1 MDILILGGGGRE
13 HAVALALARSPRTGR
28 IWVAPGNG
36 GTAAFCENVP
46 LAATDLAGVLSF
58 CREKKPD
65 FVVVTPDDPLAL
77 GFVDVLEGEGFPC
90 FGPTQAAAQLESSK
104 SFAKDFMARHHI
116 PTAAC
121 VRFDDEA
128 AARAHARDCA
138 VPVVLKKDGLA
149 QGKGVVVAMT
159 RDELLH
165 GLDALCAGGFTPV
178 LFEQFLTGPEVSV
191 LCFTDGET
199 IVPMPAAQ
207 DHKRAFDGDR
217 GDNTGGM
224 GAFTPV
230 SVYTDEL
237 AQRCMKEIFRPTV
250 DGMAREGVPFRGV
263 LYFSLMLTPDGPQV
277 IEYNA
282 RFGDPETQAVLPL
295 LESDLL
301 DILLACRAGTL
312 AQTPVRFAQ
321 AACACVVLASGGY
334 PGAYRKG
341 FAITGTDE
349 AQALGCTVFHAGTT
363 VQNGVLVTSGGRVL
377 AVGAQADTLHD
388 ALSLAYAGVAKIAF
402 DGAFFRRDIGQK
414 DVCAQSQTR
423 GIPS

>member
-128 AARAHARDCA
+128 AARAHVRDCA

-295 LESDLL
+295 LETDLL
-301 DILLACRAGTL
+301 SVMRACREGTL
-312 AQTPVRFAQ
+312 RALDVRFAPR
-321 AACACVVLASGGY
+321 ASACVVMASGGY
-334 PGAYRKG
+334 PSAYRKG
-341 FAITGTDE
+341 FPISGIDRAE
-349 AQALGCTVFHAGTT
+349 ARGCTVFHAGTAT
-363 VQNGVLVTSGGRVL
+363 QNGALVTSGGRVL
-377 AVGAQADTLHD
+377 AVQAAHDTLYG
-388 ALSLAYAGVAKIAF
+388 ALTLAYEGVQDISF
-402 DGAFFRRDIGQK
+402 EGAFFRRDIGQK
-414 DVCAQSQTR
+414 DACAQQTTR
-423 GIPS
+423 GTK